1 MTLQYRPVKM
11 QHPSARWIYRIIGEA
26 FDESGSLLQC
36 AVIPDISPNY
46 SFVSSIAEKCTAGQ
60 LALEHLLDVV
70 YDSLP

>member
-11 QHPSARWIYRIIGEA
+11 QHPSARRIYGIIGEA

-36 AVIPDISPNY
+36 TVIPDISPNY
-46 SFVSSIAEKCTAGQ
+46 SFVSSVAEKCTAGQ